1 MNNIAGALN
10 CFISGHVRWVTSKQW
25 HTQDFISGW
34 KGGGDSPKTGEEKR
48 ERMKNNEKHKILNKK
63 SIKNLKQKL
72 WSAVAILYMTLW
84 WLCSFLFSFRRI
96 KKLLVAMVRADIEA
110 MWAWCIACNGRIFIG
125 RSYLI
130 TDRVHGLVDSPTPWL
145 EDLAE
150 GGGGRGRSLGS
161 PCVLL
166 CKQGRDR
173 FTEPTPRAYVI
184 IIKLTACHAIKIY
197 EVKGKEVWDA
207 KKARTMWNFRHQKLW
222 M

>member
-1 MNNIAGALN
+1 MIWTTSQEHLIVLFLAMYAEWQASSGIRR
-10 CFISGHVRWVTSKQW
+10 ISFQGE
-25 HTQDFISGW
+25 

-150 GGGGRGRSLGS
+150 GGGGKGAVPWFPLR
-161 PCVLL
+161 
-166 CKQGRDR
+166 
-173 FTEPTPRAYVI
+173 TPVQ
-184 IIKLTACHAIKIY
+184 
-197 EVKGKEVWDA
+197 
-207 KKARTMWNFRHQKLW
+207 AR
-222 M
+222 